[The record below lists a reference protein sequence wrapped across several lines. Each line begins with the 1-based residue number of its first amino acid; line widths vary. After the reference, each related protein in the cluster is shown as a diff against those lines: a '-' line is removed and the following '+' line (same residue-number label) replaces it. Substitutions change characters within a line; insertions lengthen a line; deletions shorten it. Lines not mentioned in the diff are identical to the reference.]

1 MIGVDDMKRN
11 AYFQLMHESDGMY
24 LQSFPPEDGGK
35 DLDIEDVF
43 WYLDSKRFFDVS
55 TTDIDNFVKEAQTN
69 GITRLK
75 LSEDSDMLPENE
87 TVNIIFDK
95 SLLLAKIRMYP
106 PSNKGERLSIENIY
120 ERIEQFGVCNGI
132 VDKNIK
138 LMWHAKMY
146 CTDIL
151 LAKAIPPVQGKNAR
165 IEYHFDVD
173 KTTKPTLLEDGSVD
187 FYHLDMFET
196 VEEGQL
202 LATLVPE
209 EEGKSG
215 VNVKGEP
222 ILPAKVNKGVLR
234 YGKNIRI
241 SEDELNIYSM
251 VSGNVS
257 LVEGRVFVSD
267 CYEVPAD
274 VGPSTGDIEYSG
286 NVNVA
291 GNVISGYTIKAEGD
305 IVVNGSVE
313 GATLIAGGKII
324 LKRGIQGM
332 NKGEMTAGGDI
343 ISNYIESSRVHA
355 GGRVLT
361 DAIMHSD
368 VDAQGEIVVNGK
380 RGLIAGGSVRSTLEI
395 EAKVIGSNMG
405 TQTEVEVGMDPNLV
419 DRYTTIESDMEQLAS
434 ERDIHIQNI
443 DVLKKRLKMTGKLDD
458 DKVKKMKDSA
468 SRLKEISELMDSL
481 TEEYE
486 KLEEEIENCSG
497 KGKIIVYDT
506 AYTGVKITVSS
517 ISMFLRTN
525 TQYSAFVREG
535 ADIRTR
541 AI

>member
-1 MIGVDDMKRN
+1 MIGVDDMRRN
-11 AYFQLMHESDGMY
+11 AYFQLIHESDGIY
-24 LQSFPPEDGGK
+24 LQSFPAEDGGK
-35 DLDIEDVF
+35 EIDIEDVF
-43 WYLDSKRFFDVS
+43 QYIDSKRLFDVS
-55 TTDIDNFVKEAQTN
+55 TTDIDNFVKEAQTQ
-69 GITRLK
+69 GTARLK
-75 LSEDSDMLPENE
+75 VSDDANMLPENE
-87 TVNIIFDK
+87 MVSIIIDER
-95 SLLLAKIRMYP
+95 LLLAKIRMYP
-106 PSNKGERLSIENIY
+106 PSSNGQRLTIDDIFK
-120 ERIEQFGVCNGI
+120 RIEQYGIRHGVI
-132 VDKNIK
+132 EKNVK

-151 LAKAIPPVQGKNAR
+151 IAKATPPQQGKNAE
-165 IEYHFDVD
+165 IVYHFDVD

-187 FYHLDMFET
+187 FFHLDMFET

-209 EEGKSG
+209 EEGKPG
-215 VNVKGEP
+215 INVKGEE
-222 ILPAKVNKGVLR
+222 ILPAKVKKDILR

-274 VGPSTGDIEYSG
+274 VGPSTGDIDYSG
-286 NVNVA
+286 NVSVA
-291 GNVISGYTIKAEGD
+291 GNVISGYTIKADGD
-305 IVVNGSVE
+305 ICVNGSVE

-332 NKGEMTAGGDI
+332 NKGEMTAGGDV
-343 ISNYIESSRVHA
+343 ISNYIESSTVHA
-355 GGRVLT
+355 GGRVFT

-368 VDAQGEIVVNGK
+368 VDAQDVIIVDGK

-395 EAKVIGSNMG
+395 QAKTIGSNMG

-419 DRYTTIESDMEQLAS
+419 DRYTTIESEMEKLAS
-434 ERDIHIQNI
+434 ERDVHIQNI

-458 DKVKKMKDSA
+458 DKVKKMKESA
-468 SRLKEISELMDSL
+468 SRLKEIGELMDSM

-486 KLEEEIENCSG
+486 KLEEEIENSSG
-497 KGKIIVYDT
+497 KGKIVVYDT
-506 AYTGVKITVSS
+506 AYAGVKLTISS
-517 ISMFLRTN
+517 ISMFLRAD